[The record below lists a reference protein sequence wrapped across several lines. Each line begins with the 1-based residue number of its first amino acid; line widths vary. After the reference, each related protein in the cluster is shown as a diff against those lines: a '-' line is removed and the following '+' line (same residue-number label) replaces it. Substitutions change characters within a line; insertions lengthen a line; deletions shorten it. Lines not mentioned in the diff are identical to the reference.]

1 MNLKT
6 WIARFGVPLAMS
18 VLAVAGCSSVVDGR
32 AVIAVPR
39 PGTPPQWAPC
49 RAANPSDQSQVP
61 AGADCA
67 LLSVPVDYA
76 KPDGDVARIAMIRFK
91 ATGAKIGSLVINP
104 GGHGESV
111 LSAGGRGAV
120 MGFIQPAEE
129 LVCLVDLL
137 SGRMCWSVGGLARCG
152 FSA

>member
-1 MNLKT
+1 M
-6 WIARFGVPLAMS
+6 A
-18 VLAVAGCSSVVDGR
+18 VLLVASCSKLVDGR
-32 AVIAVPR
+32 AVIGAPR
-39 PGTPPQWAPC
+39 PGTPVQWTDC
-49 RAANPSDQSQVP
+49 QP
-61 AGADCA
+61 ADEGRMPACA
-67 LLSVPVDYA
+67 ECGLLSVPVDYA
-76 KPDGDVARIAMIRFK
+76 KPDGDVAQIAMIRFQ